1 MLRSIFG
8 FEQSIL
14 TPLLSSPPWPL
25 SRRNILVM
33 LHNFFTTQALADLK
47 ADTAESTEDGTFSSK
62 HFASQITKGQQ
73 PSFVISIRRG
83 NMVAEATKSTPFDI
97 SNLNDVFRT
106 IPGCYRP
113 LIHLN
118 STNSCAIPS
127 CRAIPGVPGLQKRA
141 FISFVRTQV
150 GDHS

>member
-8 FEQSIL
+8 FEQSIF

-47 ADTAESTEDGTFSSK
+47 ADTAESTEGETFSSK
-62 HFASQITKGQQ
+62 HFASQITKSQQ
-73 PSFVISIRRG
+73 PSFVIDIRHG
-83 NMVAEATKSTPFDI
+83 NMVAEATGSTPFDI

-106 IPGCYRP
+106 TPGCYRP

-127 CRAIPGVPGLQKRA
+127 IPGVPGLQKRA
-141 FISFVRTQV
+141 SISFVRTQV